1 MPIFKLIYWLGLL
14 GQIMIRL
21 PYERR
26 RQQVRL
32 AVDRADRLEQTVVGL
47 LFVGVLALP
56 AVYSATSWLRRADYP
71 VDQRT
76 QRRMGIAGTLLMA
89 IALWLFSRSHR
100 DLDLN
105 WSPSLQ
111 LRDEHQLIA
120 NGVYRRIR
128 HPMYASQWL
137 YSLAQALL
145 LPNWIAGC
153 AGLLAFAPL
162 YSIRVPREEAM
173 MREQFGAAYSDYERR
188 TGRIIPR

>member
-89 IALWLFSRSHR
+89 IAL
-100 DLDLN
+100 
-105 WSPSLQ
+105 
-111 LRDEHQLIA
+111 
-120 NGVYRRIR
+120 
-128 HPMYASQWL
+128 
-137 YSLAQALL
+137 
-145 LPNWIAGC
+145 
-153 AGLLAFAPL
+153 
-162 YSIRVPREEAM
+162 
-173 MREQFGAAYSDYERR
+173 
-188 TGRIIPR
+188 